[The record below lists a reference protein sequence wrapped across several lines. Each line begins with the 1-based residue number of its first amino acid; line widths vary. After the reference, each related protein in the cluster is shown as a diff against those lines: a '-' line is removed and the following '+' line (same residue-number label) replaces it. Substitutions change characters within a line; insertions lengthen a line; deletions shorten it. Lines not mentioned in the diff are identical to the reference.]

1 MGALAFLARVGS
13 LKLVA
18 AVFGATVLISGC
30 AQVGAHNENLTPEQ
44 RELRERTQRF
54 NETVITGAAAGAVL
68 GGVLG
73 ALVSRDRA
81 QGAVIGA
88 AAGAALGGG
97 AGYYIA
103 TRNER
108 FATREE
114 AANARITAAR
124 REANDLAR
132 TASVA
137 ERVTRENRA
146 RIGELDRRYRAGQIT
161 AAQYRQETASMREDL
176 SNMRNAARKA
186 GEVSVAMAGDA
197 GSSDAALRAQA
208 NRAAE
213 AQRTL
218 ERSAA
223 QLEEA
228 LRRVPAA

>member
-1 MGALAFLARVGS
+1 
-13 LKLVA
+13 
-18 AVFGATVLISGC
+18 
-30 AQVGAHNENLTPEQ
+30 
-44 RELRERTQRF
+44 
-54 NETVITGAAAGAVL
+54 
-68 GGVLG
+68 VLG

-161 AAQYRQETASMREDL
+161 AAQYRQETAAMREDL